1 MKNTF
6 VTFLAMAALVGAG
19 SVNAAGNKDAGKAK
33 SAACAAC
40 HGVDGNSSIAQ
51 NPKLAGQSEGYLLKQ
66 LQEFKSKK
74 RDNATMYGMVAA
86 LSDQDM
92 ADLAAYYASNK
103 VKAGVADE
111 TLVKKGEQIYRSG
124 DASKGLSACIGCHGP
139 TGAGNP
145 AAKFPAL
152 AGQHSEYTVSQLKI
166 FSSGARANDA
176 GNMMQNI
183 AGKMNPAD
191 MKAVASYIQGL
202 Q

>member
-1 MKNTF
+1 MKNTL
-6 VTFLAMAALVGAG
+6 VTFLAMVALVAAG
-19 SVNAAGNKDAGKAK
+19 SVNAAGNKEAGKAK

-40 HGVDGNSSIAQ
+40 HGADGNSAIAQ
-51 NPKLAGQSEGYLLKQ
+51 NPKLAGQSAGYLLKQ

-74 RDNATMYGMVAA
+74 RDNAVMYGMAA
-86 LSDQDM
+86 GLSDEDM

-103 VKAGVADE
+103 GKAGVADE
-111 TLVKKGEQIYRSG
+111 TLVMHGEQIYRSG

-139 TGAGNP
+139 NGAGNP

-152 AGQHSEYTVSQLKI
+152 QGQHSDYVVSQLQA
-166 FSSGARANDA
+166 FSAGARANDA
-176 GNMMQNI
+176 GKMMQNI

>member
-6 VTFLAMAALVGAG
+6 VTFLAMVALAVTG
-19 SVNAAGNKDAGKAK
+19 SVHAAGNKDAGKAK

-40 HGVDGNSSIAQ
+40 HGTDGNSSIAA

-74 RDNATMYGMVAA
+74 RDNATMYGMVVG

-92 ADLAAYYASNK
+92 ADLAAFYASGK
-103 VKAGVADE
+103 VKAGTADE
-111 TLVKKGEQIYRSG
+111 TLVQKGEQIYRSG
-124 DASKGLSACIGCHGP
+124 VASQGLSACIGCHGP
-139 TGAGNP
+139 TGAGNA

-152 AGQHSEYTVSQLKI
+152 QGQHADYTVSQLKA
-166 FSSGARANDA
+166 FSAGARANDA

-191 MKAVASYIQGL
+191 MKAVATYIEGL

>member
-6 VTFLAMAALVGAG
+6 VTFLAMVALMAAA

-40 HGVDGNSSIAQ
+40 HGADGNSSIAA

-66 LQEFKSKK
+66 LLEFKSGK
-74 RDNATMYGMVAA
+74 RANPTMSGMVAG
-86 LSDQDM
+86 LSEQDM

-111 TLVKKGEQIYRSG
+111 TLVQRGEQIYRAG
-124 DASKGLSACIGCHGP
+124 DASKGLSACIACHGP
-139 TGAGNP
+139 AGEGNS

-152 AGQHSEYTVSQLKI
+152 QGQHSDYTVSQLKI
-166 FSSGARANDA
+166 FSTGERANDA
-176 GNMMQNI
+176 GKMMQNI

>member
-6 VTFLAMAALVGAG
+6 VTFLAMVALVAAA

-40 HGVDGNSSIAQ
+40 HGADGNSSIAQ
-51 NPKLAGQSEGYLLKQ
+51 NPKLAGQGEDYLLKQ

-74 RDNATMYGMVAA
+74 RDNATMYGMVVG
-86 LSDQDM
+86 LSAEDM

-103 VKAGVADE
+103 IKAGVADE
-111 TLVKKGEQIYRSG
+111 TLVKRGEQIYRSG

-139 TGAGNP
+139 AGEGNS
-145 AAKFPAL
+145 AAKFPAVQ
-152 AGQHSEYTVSQLKI
+152 GQHSEYVDSQLKA
-166 FSSGARANDA
+166 FSAGARANDA
-176 GNMMQNI
+176 GKMMQNI

>member
-6 VTFLAMAALVGAG
+6 VTFLAMVALVAAA

-40 HGVDGNSSIAQ
+40 HGADGNSSLAA

-66 LQEFKSKK
+66 LMEFKSGK
-74 RDNATMYGMVAA
+74 RANATMSGMVAG
-86 LSDQDM
+86 LSEQDM

-103 VKAGVADE
+103 AKPGVADE
-111 TLVKKGEQIYRSG
+111 TLVKRGEQIYRAG

-139 TGAGNP
+139 AGAGNS

-152 AGQHSEYTVSQLKI
+152 QGQHSEYIVSQLKA
-166 FSSGARANDA
+166 FSAGARANDA
-176 GNMMQNI
+176 GKMMQNI

-191 MKAVASYIQGL
+191 MEAVASYIQGL